1 MQRQKPKGP
10 GKPGPRTKPSNGR
23 PHQGKPPGKDNRQN
37 NQNKLKR
44 PRPEFNKSRLAATD
58 AEILELKAKYAE
70 VDAQAVKRFQHF
82 PLSEKT
88 QKALAEFKFVHP
100 TQVQRE
106 SIGPALQGKD
116 VLGAAVTG
124 SGKTLAF
131 LIPVSGIEPLQRSI
145 ILISNVF
152 LQVLEHLFINKWS
165 RTDGVGAIIISP
177 TRELAYQI
185 FETLKK
191 VGKHHDF
198 SAGLIIGGKNLKF
211 ERTRMD
217 QCNILICTPGRLLQH
232 MDENP
237 LFNTSTMEVLVLDEA
252 DRCLDMGFQKTL
264 NSILENFPPDRQTM
278 LFSATQT
285 NTVQDLARLNLQ
297 DPVYVGYGGKTGTI
311 GEGATSSK
319 EAPTTAVL
327 AVPELLQQSYVV
339 LNLEDKITMLWS
351 FIKNHLK
358 QKIIV
363 FVSSCKQAKFLYEI
377 FCKLRPGSPLLA
389 LYGTLHQDR
398 RIAIYEDFLRKSHV
412 VMFSTDVASRG
423 LDFPAV
429 NWVVQLDCPEDVS
442 QYIHRAGRSAR
453 NKTRGECLLV
463 VTPSEEEYMIGALKE
478 QLNLDIRCVQIDPKK
493 LFSPRVKIEAFL
505 AQFPELRATAQ
516 RAFLSYLKSVFLMRN
531 KRLFNVFSLDLDAF
545 AQSLGLAVTPRV
557 PFLEKF
563 LWRQKQLQKQK
574 EQQQGEEDTPVSSSK
589 AIPKLSKKQ
598 SFGGG
603 SEDEEES
610 DDEDFIKVK
619 RKDHDVEGGPV
630 DLNLDEGSA
639 EEPEEP
645 LVVPK
650 REKLVTKASLAK
662 KALKKNLQVNSK
674 LKFDEEGETVADDRN
689 EMKVLSARKQKVDQ
703 DDDDDGGID
712 LVLSKALLTEED
724 QYDKQRFRELV
735 KKRHK
740 LQREKLR
747 KKVEQEKG
755 SDEEEEEEGED
766 EHGDAGEE
774 SDHSV
779 DLSWLPDPDK
789 VYKKSTKQDGE
800 ASDHSA
806 SDPGGDSSEESGDEV
821 GDDDQDDYDDDD
833 EPAYKKSKLT
843 NKMSL
848 MDAEAIAAGL
858 LGS

>member
-1 MQRQKPKGP
+1 MQRHKPKRS
-10 GKPGPRTKPSNGR
+10 GKPRPHPKPNNGQPSPSNK
-23 PHQGKPPGKDNRQN
+23 Q
-37 NQNKLKR
+37 KR
-44 PRPEFNKSRLAATD
+44 PRPEYNKSKLAAND
-58 AEILELKAKYAE
+58 LEIRELQERYKE
-70 VDAQAVKRFQHF
+70 IDAQAIKKFAQF
-82 PLSEKT
+82 PLSKKT
-88 QKALAEFKFVHP
+88 QKALAEAKFVNP
-100 TQVQRE
+100 TQVQLE
-106 SIGPALQGKD
+106 SLGPALLGKD

-131 LIPVSGIEPLQRSI
+131 LIPV
-145 ILISNVF
+145 
-152 LQVLEHLFINKWS
+152 LEHLFIHKWS

-237 LFNTSTMEVLVLDEA
+237 LFNTSSMEVLVLDEA

-264 NSILENFPPDRQTM
+264 NSIIENFPPERQTL

-285 NTVQDLARLNLQ
+285 NTVQDLARLNLK
-297 DPVYVGYGGKTGTI
+297 DPVYVGYGSQSAASTSLSASASTSIK
-311 GEGATSSK
+311 EGIQ
-319 EAPTTAVL
+319 TTAVL

-363 FVSSCKQAKFLYEI
+363 FVSSCKQAKYLYEI
-377 FCKLRPGSPLLA
+377 FCKLRPGCPLLA

-463 VTPSEEEYMIGALKE
+463 LTPSEEDYMIRALKE
-478 QLNLDIRCVQIDPKK
+478 QLNLNIHCVQIDPKK

-531 KRLFNVFSLDLDAF
+531 KRLFNVFSLDLDAY

-563 LWRQKQLQKQK
+563 LWRQKQLQ
-574 EQQQGEEDTPVSSSK
+574 QQQSSAEGPAGASQSPST
-589 AIPKLSKKQ
+589 ALPKITRQ
-598 SFGGG
+598 QTFGG
-603 SEDEEES
+603 EDSSNE
-610 DDEDFIKVK
+610 DDDDTDDDDLIKVK
-619 RKDHDVEGGPV
+619 RRDHDVEGGPLELQL
-630 DLNLDEGSA
+630 DHTKDEGK
-639 EEPEEP
+639 PEEP

-674 LKFDEEGETVADDRN
+674 LKFDEEGETVADDRSQ
-689 EMKVLSARKQKVDQ
+689 MKALSSRQQRQQKDKNK
-703 DDDDDGGID
+703 DDDGGIN
-712 LVLSKALLTEED
+712 LVLSKTLLSEED
-724 QYDKQRFRELV
+724 QYDKLRFRELV

-747 KKVEQEKG
+747 KKAEAAQET
-755 SDEEEEEEGED
+755 SEDEAEDEEGVNDQED
-766 EHGDAGEE
+766 ADAN
-774 SDHSV
+774 SDSDNSV

-789 VYKKSTKQDGE
+789 VYKKESNQYNQNGDPQSQPKPEPSSSCDDNEDDGE
-800 ASDHSA
+800 
-806 SDPGGDSSEESGDEV
+806 DS
-821 GDDDQDDYDDDD
+821 DD
-833 EPAYKKSKLT
+833 EPAFKKSKLT
-843 NKMSL
+843 NKMTL
-848 MDAEAIAAGL
+848 MDTEAIVANL

>member
-10 GKPGPRTKPSNGR
+10 GRPGPRSKPGSGKGKGAPGGR
-23 PHQGKPPGKDNRQN
+23 GSGDNKQ
-37 NQNKLKR
+37 KR

-58 AEILELKAKYAE
+58 AEIRELQAQYAE
-70 VDAQAVKRFQHF
+70 IDAPAIKKFGQF
-82 PLSEKT
+82 PLSKKT

-106 SIGPALQGKD
+106 SIGPALLGKD

-131 LIPVSGIEPLQRSI
+131 LIPV
-145 ILISNVF
+145 
-152 LQVLEHLFINKWS
+152 LEHLFMNKWS

-264 NSILENFPPDRQTM
+264 NSIIENFPPVRQTL

-285 NTVQDLARLNLQ
+285 NTVQDLARLNLK
-297 DPVYVGYGGKTGTI
+297 DPVYVGYGA
-311 GEGATSSK
+311 ATPSEEPSSSK
-319 EAPTTAVL
+319 KSPSTAVL

-363 FVSSCKQAKFLYEI
+363 FVSSCKQAKYLYEI

-463 VTPSEEEYMIGALKE
+463 LTPSEEEYMIGALKE
-478 QLNLDIRCVQIDPKK
+478 QLNIDIRCVQIDPKK

-516 RAFLSYLKSVFLMRN
+516 RAFLSYIKSVFLMRN

-563 LWRQKQLQKQK
+563 LWRQKQMQQQK
-574 EQQQGEEDTPVSSSK
+574 EQGDVPTVNNPVL
-589 AIPKLSKKQ
+589 PKMTKQQ
-598 SFGGG
+598 SFGGAN
-603 SEDEEES
+603 EDEDDS

-619 RKDHDVEGGPV
+619 RKDHDVEGEPV
-630 DLNLDEGSA
+630 ELDEDEGN
-639 EEPEEP
+639 EDEPEAP

-674 LKFDEEGETVADDRN
+674 LKFDDEGETVADDRSQ
-689 EMKVLSARKQKVDQ
+689 MKALSARQRTEKQ
-703 DDDDDGGID
+703 DDDDGGIN

-747 KKVEQEKG
+747 KKTEEVKG
-755 SDEEEEEEGED
+755 SDEEEDQDADDAEYAEEAD
-766 EHGDAGEE
+766 SE

-789 VYKKSTKQDGE
+789 IYRNK
-800 ASDHSA
+800 ANA
-806 SDPGGDSSEESGDEV
+806 SDPDAGEPSLSESEKGDATDNNDNDNVEDSSDE
-821 GDDDQDDYDDDD
+821 

-843 NKMSL
+843 DKMTL
-848 MDAEAIAAGL
+848 MDTEAIAASL

>member
-1 MQRQKPKGP
+1 M
-10 GKPGPRTKPSNGR
+10 
-23 PHQGKPPGKDNRQN
+23 
-37 NQNKLKR
+37 
-44 PRPEFNKSRLAATD
+44 
-58 AEILELKAKYAE
+58 
-70 VDAQAVKRFQHF
+70 
-82 PLSEKT
+82 
-88 QKALAEFKFVHP
+88 
-100 TQVQRE
+100 
-106 SIGPALQGKD
+106 
-116 VLGAAVTG
+116 
-124 SGKTLAF
+124 
-131 LIPVSGIEPLQRSI
+131 
-145 ILISNVF
+145 
-152 LQVLEHLFINKWS
+152 
-165 RTDGVGAIIISP
+165 
-177 TRELAYQI
+177 
-185 FETLKK
+185 
-191 VGKHHDF
+191 GKHHDF

-237 LFNTSTMEVLVLDEA
+237 LFNTSSLEVLVLDEA

-264 NSILENFPPDRQTM
+264 NSIIDNFPPERQTL

-285 NTVQDLARLNLQ
+285 NTVEDLARLNLK
-297 DPVYVGYGGKTGTI
+297 DPVYVGYGTKAADS
-311 GEGATSSK
+311 EATPSTSTK
-319 EAPTTAVL
+319 EVAVL

-363 FVSSCKQAKFLYEI
+363 FVASCKQAKYLYEI
-377 FCKLRPGSPLLA
+377 FCKLRPGVPLLS

-398 RIAIYEDFLRKSHV
+398 RIAIYEDFLKKSHV

-453 NKTRGECLLV
+453 NKSRGECLLV
-463 VTPSEEEYMIGALKE
+463 LTPTEEEHMIGALKE

-563 LWRQKQLQKQK
+563 LWRQKLM
-574 EQQQGEEDTPVSSSK
+574 QQQHQQQPNDSDPCPT
-589 AIPKLSKKQ
+589 ILPKITKKQ

-603 SEDEEES
+603 GDGGVFNNDDDNDS

-619 RKDHDVEGGPV
+619 RRDHDVEGEPVELDPRDGP
-630 DLNLDEGSA
+630 NEMK
-639 EEPEEP
+639 EEA

-650 REKLVTKASLAK
+650 REKKLVTKASLAK

-674 LKFDEEGETVADDRN
+674 LKFDEEGESVADGRSQ
-689 EMKVLSARKQKVDQ
+689 MKALARKQRDDDGDD

-712 LVLSKALLTEED
+712 LVRSKALLTEED

-747 KKVEQEKG
+747 KKAEAAKG
-755 SDEEEEEEGED
+755 SSEDEEEADDD
-766 EHGDAGEE
+766 EADDHDAGAA
-774 SDHSV
+774 SDSEHSV

-789 VYKKSTKQDGE
+789 IYKKRSNETGDAPASATESDAGE
-800 ASDHSA
+800 DE
-806 SDPGGDSSEESGDEV
+806 DDSGDNC
-821 GDDDQDDYDDDD
+821 DDDD
-833 EPAYKKSKLT
+833 DDDDDSDEEPAYKKSKLT
-843 NKMSL
+843 NKL
-848 MDAEAIAAGL
+848 TLLDTEAIAASL

>member
-10 GKPGPRTKPSNGR
+10 GKPGPRFKPGAGR
-23 PHQGKPPGKDNRQN
+23 AKGAPGGGGA
-37 NQNKLKR
+37 NKLKR
-44 PRPEFNKSRLAATD
+44 PRQEFNKSKVAATD
-58 AEILELKAKYAE
+58 AEIRELQAKYAE
-70 VDAQAVKRFQHF
+70 IDAPSIKKFAQF
-82 PLSEKT
+82 PLSKKT
-88 QKALAEFKFVHP
+88 LKALSESKFLHP
-100 TQVQRE
+100 TQVQRD
-106 SIGPALQGKD
+106 SIGPALLGKD

-131 LIPVSGIEPLQRSI
+131 LIPV
-145 ILISNVF
+145 
-152 LQVLEHLFINKWS
+152 LEHLFVNKWS
-165 RTDGVGAIIISP
+165 RSDGVGAIIISP

-264 NSILENFPPDRQTM
+264 NSIIENFPPVRQTL

-285 NTVQDLARLNLQ
+285 NTVQDLARLNLKE
-297 DPVYVGYGGKTGTI
+297 PVYVGYGATTPSE
-311 GEGATSSK
+311 GEASTSKATPNGAI
-319 EAPTTAVL
+319 L
-327 AVPELLQQSYVV
+327 ALPELLQQSYVV

-363 FVSSCKQAKFLYEI
+363 FVSSCKQAKYLYEI

-463 VTPSEEEYMIGALKE
+463 LTPSEEEYMIGALKD
-478 QLNLDIRCVQIDPKK
+478 QLNINIRCVQIDPKK

-516 RAFLSYLKSVFLMRN
+516 RAFVSYIKSVFLQRN
-531 KRLFNVFSLDLDAF
+531 KRLFNVFNLDLDAF

-563 LWRQKQLQKQK
+563 LWRQKQLQQQK
-574 EQQQGEEDTPVSSSK
+574 ESEKGVENPV
-589 AIPKLSKKQ
+589 PVLSKLTKQQ

-603 SEDEEES
+603 SDEDTDDS

-619 RKDHDVEGGPV
+619 RRDHDVEGEPV
-630 DLNLDEGSA
+630 QLEEIDEKK
-639 EEPEEP
+639 EEDEDP

-674 LKFDEEGETVADDRN
+674 LKFDEEGETLADDRSQ
-689 EMKVLSARKQKVDQ
+689 MKALSARNRTENQDQ
-703 DDDDDGGID
+703 NDDDDGGIN

-740 LQREKLR
+740 LQRDKLR
-747 KKVEQEKG
+747 KKTEEAKG
-755 SDEEEEEEGED
+755 SDEEEEEEAAAENPED
-766 EHGDAGEE
+766 ADSD

-789 VYKKSTKQDGE
+789 IYKNKDRS
-800 ASDHSA
+800 AVAHSQPE
-806 SDPGGDSSEESGDEV
+806 SESGDAT
-821 GDDDQDDYDDDD
+821 DDDGKTDDDEDDSDD

-843 NKMSL
+843 NKMTL
-848 MDAEAIAAGL
+848 MDTEAIAASL

>member
-10 GKPGPRTKPSNGR
+10 GRPGPRFKPGSGKGKAANGAR
-23 PHQGKPPGKDNRQN
+23 GSGDNKQ
-37 NQNKLKR
+37 KR
-44 PRPEFNKSRLAATD
+44 PRQEFNKSRLAATD
-58 AEILELKAKYAE
+58 AEIKELQSKYAE
-70 VDAQAVKRFQHF
+70 IDAPAIKKFGQF
-82 PLSEKT
+82 PLSKKT
-88 QKALAEFKFVHP
+88 QKALAESKFVHP

-106 SIGPALQGKD
+106 SIGPALLGKD

-131 LIPVSGIEPLQRSI
+131 LIPV
-145 ILISNVF
+145 
-152 LQVLEHLFINKWS
+152 LEHLFMNKWS

-252 DRCLDMGFQKTL
+252 DRCLDMGFQKAL
-264 NSILENFPPDRQTM
+264 NSIIENFPPVRQTL

-285 NTVQDLARLNLQ
+285 NTVQDLARLNLK
-297 DPVYVGYGGKTGTI
+297 DPVYVGYGEAKS
-311 GEGATSSK
+311 GEETSSSMK
-319 EAPTTAVL
+319 GPSTAVL
-327 AVPELLQQSYVV
+327 ALPELLQQSYVV

-363 FVSSCKQAKFLYEI
+363 FVSSCKQAKYLYEI

-463 VTPSEEEYMIGALKE
+463 LTPSEEEYMISALKE
-478 QLNLDIRCVQIDPKK
+478 QLNVNIRCVQIDPKK

-516 RAFLSYLKSVFLMRN
+516 RAFLSYIKSVFLMRN
-531 KRLFNVFSLDLDAF
+531 KRLFNVFSMDLDAF

-563 LWRQKQLQKQK
+563 LWRQKQMQQQK
-574 EQQQGEEDTPVSSSK
+574 EQGDVPPVTNPVLTK
-589 AIPKLSKKQ
+589 MTKQQ
-598 SFGGG
+598 SFGGAN
-603 SEDEEES
+603 EDEDDS

-619 RKDHDVEGGPV
+619 RKDHDVEGEPV
-630 DLNLDEGSA
+630 ELDEA
-639 EEPEEP
+639 EGKEDEPEGP

-674 LKFDEEGETVADDRN
+674 LKFDEEGETVADDRSQ
-689 EMKVLSARKQKVDQ
+689 MKALSARQRTENE
-703 DDDDDGGID
+703 DDDDGGIN

-747 KKVEQEKG
+747 KKTEEAKG
-755 SDEEEEEEGED
+755 SDEEVED
-766 EHGDAGEE
+766 QDADDAESADGD

-789 VYKKSTKQDGE
+789 IYSNKAN
-800 ASDHSA
+800 ASDRDAAVKSLSE
-806 SDPGGDSSEESGDEV
+806 SDEGDATDNDEDDDVEDSSDEEPV
-821 GDDDQDDYDDDD
+821 
-833 EPAYKKSKLT
+833 YKKSKLT
-843 NKMSL
+843 NKMTL
-848 MDAEAIAAGL
+848 MDTEAIAASL

>member
-10 GKPGPRTKPSNGR
+10 GKPGPRFKPGSGTFKGAAGGR
-23 PHQGKPPGKDNRQN
+23 KSGDNSQ
-37 NQNKLKR
+37 KR
-44 PRPEFNKSRLAATD
+44 PRQEINKSRLAATE
-58 AEILELKAKYAE
+58 AEIQELKTKYAE
-70 VDAQAVKRFQHF
+70 IDATAIKKFAQF
-82 PLSEKT
+82 PLSKKT
-88 QKALAEFKFVHP
+88 QKALAESKFVHP
-100 TQVQRE
+100 TQVQRD

-116 VLGAAVTG
+116 VLGAAITG

-131 LIPVSGIEPLQRSI
+131 LIPV
-145 ILISNVF
+145 
-152 LQVLEHLFINKWS
+152 LEHLFMNKWS

-237 LFNTSTMEVLVLDEA
+237 LFNTSTMEMLVLDEA

-264 NSILENFPPDRQTM
+264 NSIIENFPPARQTL

-285 NTVQDLARLNLQ
+285 NTVQDLARLNLK
-297 DPVYVGYGGKTGTI
+297 DPVYVGYGGATP
-311 GEGATSSK
+311 GEEPNASTK
-319 EAPTTAVL
+319 KAPNTAVL

-363 FVSSCKQAKFLYEI
+363 FVSSCKQAKYLYEI

-463 VTPSEEEYMIGALKE
+463 LTPSEEEYMISALKE
-478 QLNLDIRCVQIDPKK
+478 QLNIDIRCVQIDPKK

-516 RAFLSYLKSVFLMRN
+516 RAFLSYIKSVFLMRN

-563 LWRQKQLQKQK
+563 LWRQKQLQQQK
-574 EQQQGEEDTPVSSSK
+574 EQGDNATSINPL
-589 AIPKLSKKQ
+589 LSKLTKQQ

-603 SEDEEES
+603 DEDEENS
-610 DDEDFIKVK
+610 DDDDFIKVK
-619 RKDHDVEGGPV
+619 RKDHAVEGEPV
-630 DLNLDEGSA
+630 KLDEEEGTENEA
-639 EEPEEP
+639 EVP

-674 LKFDEEGETVADDRN
+674 LKFDDEGETMADDRSQ
-689 EMKVLSARKQKVDQ
+689 MKALSARQRTVNQ
-703 DDDDDGGID
+703 DDDDGGIN

-747 KKVEQEKG
+747 KKTEEAKG
-755 SDEEEEEEGED
+755 SDEEEEQQND
-766 EHGDAGEE
+766 DNADDAGSE

-789 VYKKSTKQDGE
+789 VYKNKPNGSDRNESKSESSDDASDDGE
-800 ASDHSA
+800 AD
-806 SDPGGDSSEESGDEV
+806 DS
-821 GDDDQDDYDDDD
+821 DDDDISDD

-843 NKMSL
+843 NKMTL
-848 MDAEAIAAGL
+848 MDTEAIAASL

>member
-10 GKPGPRTKPSNGR
+10 GKPGPRFKPGSGKGKGAPGGR
-23 PHQGKPPGKDNRQN
+23 GSGD
-37 NQNKLKR
+37 NKLKR
-44 PRPEFNKSRLAATD
+44 PRQEFNKSRLAATD
-58 AEILELKAKYAE
+58 AEIQELKAKYAE
-70 VDAQAVKRFQHF
+70 IDAPAIKKFAQF
-82 PLSEKT
+82 PLSKKT
-88 QKALAEFKFVHP
+88 QKALAESKFVHP

-106 SIGPALQGKD
+106 SIGPALLGKD

-131 LIPVSGIEPLQRSI
+131 LIP
-145 ILISNVF
+145 
-152 LQVLEHLFINKWS
+152 VLEHLFINKWS

-264 NSILENFPPDRQTM
+264 NSIIENFPPVRQTL

-285 NTVQDLARLNLQ
+285 NTVQDLARLNLK
-297 DPVYVGYGGKTGTI
+297 DPVYVGYGGATP
-311 GEGATSSK
+311 GEEPSGSK
-319 EAPTTAVL
+319 KSGPSTAVL

-363 FVSSCKQAKFLYEI
+363 FVSSCKQAKYLYEI

-463 VTPSEEEYMIGALKE
+463 LTPSEEEYMIGALKE
-478 QLNLDIRCVQIDPKK
+478 QLNINIRCVQIDPKK

-516 RAFLSYLKSVFLMRN
+516 RAFLSYIKSVFLMRN

-563 LWRQKQLQKQK
+563 LWRQKLQQQQK
-574 EQQQGEEDTPVSSSK
+574 EQGDAPPAANPVLTK
-589 AIPKLSKKQ
+589 MTKQQ

-603 SEDEEES
+603 EEDEDES

-619 RKDHDVEGGPV
+619 RKDHEVEGGPV
-630 DLNLDEGSA
+630 ELDEV
-639 EEPEEP
+639 EDKEDEPEGP

-674 LKFDEEGETVADDRN
+674 LKFDDEGETMADDRN
-689 EMKVLSARKQKVDQ
+689 QMKALSARQRAENQ
-703 DDDDDGGID
+703 DDDDDGGIN

-747 KKVEQEKG
+747 KKTEEAKG
-755 SDEEEEEEGED
+755 SDEEDEEEEDQDAE
-766 EHGDAGEE
+766 DAGSE

-789 VYKKSTKQDGE
+789 VYKNKASKSDRSAE
-800 ASDHSA
+800 AHSD
-806 SDPGGDSSEESGDEV
+806 SEAET
-821 GDDDQDDYDDDD
+821 GDDATDDDAEVDDDDEEVSDD

-843 NKMSL
+843 NKMTL
-848 MDAEAIAAGL
+848 MDTEAIAASL

>member
-10 GKPGPRTKPSNGR
+10 GKPGPRFKPGSGKNKGAAGGR
-23 PHQGKPPGKDNRQN
+23 KSGDN
-37 NQNKLKR
+37 NQKR
-44 PRPEFNKSRLAATD
+44 PRQELNKSRLAATE
-58 AEILELKAKYAE
+58 AEIKELQAKYAE
-70 VDAQAVKRFQHF
+70 IDATTIKKFAHF
-82 PLSEKT
+82 PLSKKT
-88 QKALAEFKFVHP
+88 LKALTESKFVHP
-100 TQVQRE
+100 TQVQRD

-131 LIPVSGIEPLQRSI
+131 LIPV
-145 ILISNVF
+145 
-152 LQVLEHLFINKWS
+152 LEHLFMNKWS
-165 RTDGVGAIIISP
+165 RSDGVGAIIISP

-252 DRCLDMGFQKTL
+252 DRCLDMGFQKAL
-264 NSILENFPPDRQTM
+264 NSIIENFPPVRQTM

-285 NTVQDLARLNLQ
+285 NTVQDLARLNLK
-297 DPVYVGYGGKTGTI
+297 DPVYVGYGGATA
-311 GEGATSSK
+311 GEEPSSSTK
-319 EAPTTAVL
+319 KAPSTAVL

-363 FVSSCKQAKFLYEI
+363 FVSSCKQAKYLYEI

-463 VTPSEEEYMIGALKE
+463 LTPSEEEYMISALKE
-478 QLNLDIRCVQIDPKK
+478 QLNIDIRCVQIDPKK

-516 RAFLSYLKSVFLMRN
+516 RAFLSYIKSVFLMRN

-563 LWRQKQLQKQK
+563 LWRQKQLQQQK
-574 EQQQGEEDTPVSSSK
+574 EQGDKPTADNPV
-589 AIPKLSKKQ
+589 LSKMTKQQ
-598 SFGGG
+598 SFGGADD
-603 SEDEEES
+603 DEENS
-610 DDEDFIKVK
+610 DDDDFIKVK
-619 RKDHDVEGGPV
+619 RKDHDVEGEPV
-630 DLNLDEGSA
+630 QLDEDEATENEA
-639 EEPEEP
+639 EGP

-674 LKFDEEGETVADDRN
+674 LKFDDEGETMADDRSQ
-689 EMKVLSARKQKVDQ
+689 MKALSARQRTENQ
-703 DDDDDGGID
+703 DDDDGGID

-747 KKVEQEKG
+747 KKTVEAKG
-755 SDEEEEEEGED
+755 SDEED
-766 EHGDAGEE
+766 EHQDDGNADDAGSE

-789 VYKKSTKQDGE
+789 VYKNKANTSDGNEDAHTESKSESSD
-800 ASDHSA
+800 ASD
-806 SDPGGDSSEESGDEV
+806 DEDEDDS
-821 GDDDQDDYDDDD
+821 DD

-843 NKMSL
+843 NKMTL
-848 MDAEAIAAGL
+848 MDTEAIAASL

>member
-1 MQRQKPKGP
+1 MQRQKPKRS
-10 GKPGPRTKPSNGR
+10 GKPGPRPRTSNGKPSPN
-23 PHQGKPPGKDNRQN
+23 
-37 NQNKLKR
+37 NKLKR
-44 PRPEFNKSRLAATD
+44 PRPEYNKSKLAANEK
-58 AEILELKAKYAE
+58 EIQELQDRYKE
-70 VDAQAVKRFQHF
+70 IDAQAIKKFAQF
-82 PLSEKT
+82 PLSQKT
-88 QKALAEFKFVHP
+88 QKALAEAKFVNP
-100 TQVQRE
+100 TQVQLE
-106 SIGPALQGKD
+106 SLGPALLGKD

-131 LIPVSGIEPLQRSI
+131 LIP
-145 ILISNVF
+145 
-152 LQVLEHLFINKWS
+152 VLEHLFINKWS

-237 LFNTSTMEVLVLDEA
+237 LFNTSSMEVLVLDEA

-264 NSILENFPPDRQTM
+264 NSIIENFPPERQTL

-285 NTVQDLARLNLQ
+285 NTVQDLARLNLK
-297 DPVYVGYGGKTGTI
+297 DPVYVGYGGQS
-311 GEGATSSK
+311 AASTSSSASTK
-319 EAPTTAVL
+319 ESGQTTAVL

-363 FVSSCKQAKFLYEI
+363 FVSSCKQAKYLYEI
-377 FCKLRPGSPLLA
+377 FCKLRPGCPLLA

-463 VTPSEEEYMIGALKE
+463 LTPSEEEYMIGALKE
-478 QLNLDIRCVQIDPKK
+478 QLNLNIHCVQIDPKK

-531 KRLFNVFSLDLDAF
+531 KRLFNVFSLDLDAY

-563 LWRQKQLQKQK
+563 LWRQKQLQ
-574 EQQQGEEDTPVSSSK
+574 QQQNLAEGPADASPSSTLPKINRQKTFGADDGSNED
-589 AIPKLSKKQ
+589 
-598 SFGGG
+598 
-603 SEDEEES
+603 
-610 DDEDFIKVK
+610 DDDTDDDDDLIRVK
-619 RKDHDVEGGPV
+619 RRDHDVEGGPLELQL
-630 DLNLDEGSA
+630 DQTKDEG
-639 EEPEEP
+639 ELEEP

-674 LKFDEEGETVADDRN
+674 LKFDEEGETVADDRSQ
-689 EMKVLSARKQKVDQ
+689 MKALSSRQQRQKKDNK
-703 DDDDDGGID
+703 DDDGGIN
-712 LVLSKALLTEED
+712 LVLSKTLLSEED
-724 QYDKQRFRELV
+724 QYDKLRFRELV

-747 KKVEQEKG
+747 KKTEAAQG
-755 SDEEEEEEGED
+755 SSEDEEDVNDQEP
-766 EHGDAGEE
+766 DADAN
-774 SDHSV
+774 SDSDSDGSV

-789 VYKKSTKQDGE
+789 VYKKQTNPNGDHQSQPQPEPSYSSDDNDDDGE
-800 ASDHSA
+800 
-806 SDPGGDSSEESGDEV
+806 DS
-821 GDDDQDDYDDDD
+821 DD

-843 NKMSL
+843 NKMTL
-848 MDAEAIAAGL
+848 MDTEAIVANL

>member
-1 MQRQKPKGP
+1 M
-10 GKPGPRTKPSNGR
+10 
-23 PHQGKPPGKDNRQN
+23 
-37 NQNKLKR
+37 
-44 PRPEFNKSRLAATD
+44 
-58 AEILELKAKYAE
+58 
-70 VDAQAVKRFQHF
+70 
-82 PLSEKT
+82 
-88 QKALAEFKFVHP
+88 VH
-100 TQVQRE
+100 
-106 SIGPALQGKD
+106 L
-116 VLGAAVTG
+116 
-124 SGKTLAF
+124 
-131 LIPVSGIEPLQRSI
+131 
-145 ILISNVF
+145 
-152 LQVLEHLFINKWS
+152 LQVLEHLFMNKWS

-237 LFNTSTMEVLVLDEA
+237 LFNTSTMEMLVLDEA

-264 NSILENFPPDRQTM
+264 NSIIENFPPVRQTL

-285 NTVQDLARLNLQ
+285 NTVQDLARLNLK
-297 DPVYVGYGGKTGTI
+297 DPVYVGYGGATPREEPSASTKKT
-311 GEGATSSK
+311 
-319 EAPTTAVL
+319 PNTAVL

-363 FVSSCKQAKFLYEI
+363 FVASCKQAKYLYEI

-463 VTPSEEEYMIGALKE
+463 LTPSEEEYMISALKE
-478 QLNLDIRCVQIDPKK
+478 QLNIDIRCVQIDPKK

-516 RAFLSYLKSVFLMRN
+516 RAFLSYIKSVFLMRN

-563 LWRQKQLQKQK
+563 LWRQKQLQQQK
-574 EQQQGEEDTPVSSSK
+574 EQGDNAKSINPL
-589 AIPKLSKKQ
+589 LSKLTKQQ

-603 SEDEEES
+603 DEDEENS

-619 RKDHDVEGGPV
+619 RKDHDVEGEPV
-630 DLNLDEGSA
+630 KLDEEDDTENEA
-639 EEPEEP
+639 EAP

-674 LKFDEEGETVADDRN
+674 LKFDDEGETMADDRSQ
-689 EMKVLSARKQKVDQ
+689 MKALSARQRTVNQ
-703 DDDDDGGID
+703 DDDDGGIN

-747 KKVEQEKG
+747 KKAEEAKG
-755 SDEEEEEEGED
+755 SDDEEEQQD
-766 EHGDAGEE
+766 DDNADDAGSE

-789 VYKKSTKQDGE
+789 VYKNKPN
-800 ASDHSA
+800 ASDRNESKSESSDA
-806 SDPGGDSSEESGDEV
+806 SDDEKADDSD
-821 GDDDQDDYDDDD
+821 GDDDDVSDD

-843 NKMSL
+843 NKMTL
-848 MDAEAIAAGL
+848 MDTEAIAASL

>member
-10 GKPGPRTKPSNGR
+10 GKPGPRFKPSKKEATNGR
-23 PHQGKPPGKDNRQN
+23 RNGGNQGNQKQNGNNRQ
-37 NQNKLKR
+37 LKR
-44 PRPEFNKSRLAATD
+44 PREELNKSKLAATD
-58 AEILELKAKYAE
+58 TEIQELRAKYADI
-70 VDAQAVKRFQHF
+70 DAEAIKKFAQF
-82 PLSEKT
+82 PLSRKT
-88 QKALAEFKFVHP
+88 LRALAESKFVHP

-106 SIGPALQGKD
+106 SIGPALLGKD

-131 LIPVSGIEPLQRSI
+131 LIPV
-145 ILISNVF
+145 
-152 LQVLEHLFINKWS
+152 LEHLFMNKWS

-237 LFNTSTMEVLVLDEA
+237 LFNTSTMEMLVLDEA

-264 NSILENFPPDRQTM
+264 NSIIENFPPERQTL

-285 NTVQDLARLNLQ
+285 NTVQDLARLNLKE
-297 DPVYVGYGGKTGTI
+297 PVYVGYGTAGG
-311 GEGATSSK
+311 GEGAA
-319 EAPTTAVL
+319 APTSKAAVL

-339 LNLEDKITMLWS
+339 LDLEDKITMLWS

-363 FVSSCKQAKFLYEI
+363 FVASCKQAKYLYEI

-463 VTPSEEEYMIGALKE
+463 LTPSEEEYMISALKD
-478 QLNLDIRCVQIDPKK
+478 QLNLNIRLVQIDPKK

-563 LWRQKQLQKQK
+563 LWRQKQLQQQK
-574 EQQQGEEDTPVSSSK
+574 EKGEEAPGSTAPAATAASVLDKISK
-589 AIPKLSKKQ
+589 QQ
-598 SFGGG
+598 SFGGA
-603 SEDEEES
+603 SKSDDDS

-619 RKDHDVEGGPV
+619 RKDHDVEGEPV
-630 DLNLDEGSA
+630 DLDLDVAGEQ
-639 EEPEEP
+639 EEPEQEP

-662 KALKKNLQVNSK
+662 KALKKNILVNSK
-674 LKFDEEGETVADDRN
+674 LKFDDEGETVADDRSQ
-689 EMKVLSARKQKVDQ
+689 MKALSARQRSGDK
-703 DDDDDGGID
+703 DDDGGID

-740 LQREKLR
+740 LQRDKLR
-747 KKVEQEKG
+747 KKAEQAKG
-755 SDEEEEEEGED
+755 SDEEEEEEEQDDDVGS
-766 EHGDAGEE
+766 E

-789 VYKKSTKQDGE
+789 VYKTKTSNEQE
-800 ASDHSA
+800 ASEAESDATA
-806 SDPGGDSSEESGDEV
+806 SDEDDGDEDEDV
-821 GDDDQDDYDDDD
+821 SED
-833 EPAYKKSKLT
+833 EPAYKRSKLT
-843 NKMSL
+843 NKMTL
-848 MDAEAIAAGL
+848 MDTEAIAASL

>member
-1 MQRQKPKGP
+1 MQKQKPKGP
-10 GKPGPRTKPSNGR
+10 KRPGSRPHTGKP
-23 PHQGKPPGKDNRQN
+23 HGKQPQ
-37 NQNKLKR
+37 KR
-44 PRPEFNKSRLAATD
+44 SKEHAASKLAATEL
-58 AEILELKAKYAE
+58 EIGELKAKYDDIDVNNIKLFA
-70 VDAQAVKRFQHF
+70 DF
-82 PLSEKT
+82 PLSQKT
-88 QKALAEFKFVHP
+88 QKALSEFKFKVP
-100 TQVQRE
+100 TEVQRQ

-116 VLGAAVTG
+116 VLGAAITG

-131 LIPVSGIEPLQRSI
+131 LIPV
-145 ILISNVF
+145 
-152 LQVLEHLFINKWS
+152 LEHLYHNKWS
-165 RTDGVGAIIISP
+165 RGDGVGAIIISP

-237 LFNTSTMEVLVLDEA
+237 LFNTTTMEVLVLDEA

-264 NSILENFPPDRQTM
+264 NSIIENFPPQRQTL

-297 DPVYVGYGGKTGTI
+297 DPVYIGYGAAAGIKPG
-311 GEGATSSK
+311 GQEVATSS
-319 EAPTTAVL
+319 TAVL
-327 AVPELLQQSYVV
+327 ALPELLQQSYVV
-339 LNLEDKITMLWS
+339 LPLEEKITMLWS

-363 FVSSCKQAKFLYEI
+363 FVSSCKQAKYLYEI
-377 FCKLRPGSPLLA
+377 FCKLRPGVSLLA

-412 VMFSTDVASRG
+412 VMFATDVASRG

-429 NWVVQLDCPEDVS
+429 NWVLQLDCPEDVS

-463 VTPSEEEYMIGALKE
+463 LTPSEEEYMLTALRE
-478 QLNLDIRCVQIDPKK
+478 QLKVDIRCVLIDPKK

-505 AQFPELRATAQ
+505 AQFSELRASAQ
-516 RAFLSYLKSVFLMRN
+516 RAFLAYLKSVFLMRN
-531 KRLFNVFSLDLDAF
+531 KRLFNVLSLNLDAY

-563 LWRQKQLQKQK
+563 LWRQKQ
-574 EQQQGEEDTPVSSSK
+574 QQQQQQSDEVQQQLPQSTT
-589 AIPKLSKKQ
+589 
-598 SFGGG
+598 SFGGATVD
-603 SEDEEES
+603 SDEDD
-610 DDEDFIKVK
+610 DDEDDFIKIK
-619 RKDHDVEGGPV
+619 RRDHDVEGAPV
-630 DLNLDEGSA
+630 ILEGLSAATNAEAALDT
-639 EEPEEP
+639 P
-645 LVVPK
+645 LQVPK
-650 REKLVTKASLAK
+650 REKLVTKAALAK
-662 KALKKNLQVNSK
+662 KAIKKNLQVNSK
-674 LKFDEEGETVADDRN
+674 VKFDEEGETLADERN
-689 EMKVLSARKQKVDQ
+689 QMKALRKERKQQK
-703 DDDDDGGID
+703 DDDGGIN
-712 LVLSKALLTEED
+712 LMLSKALLNEED

-747 KKVEQEKG
+747 RKAEQQE
-755 SDEEEEEEGED
+755 SADEEEAED
-766 EHGDAGEE
+766 EKEQDVAD
-774 SDHSV
+774 SDSEQSV

-789 VYKKSTKQDGE
+789 IYKGKHNKADQQPVD
-800 ASDHSA
+800 DR
-806 SDPGGDSSEESGDEV
+806 
-821 GDDDQDDYDDDD
+821 DDDDDDNDDIDDEDDD
-833 EPAYKKSKLT
+833 EPAYKKSRLT
-843 NKMSL
+843 DRL
-848 MDAEAIAAGL
+848 TLLDTEAIAANL

>member
-10 GKPGPRTKPSNGR
+10 GRPGPRFKPGSGKGKGANGAR
-23 PHQGKPPGKDNRQN
+23 GSGDNKQ
-37 NQNKLKR
+37 KR
-44 PRPEFNKSRLAATD
+44 PRQEFNKSRLAATD
-58 AEILELKAKYAE
+58 AEIKELQSKYAE
-70 VDAQAVKRFQHF
+70 IDAPAIKKFGQF
-82 PLSEKT
+82 PLSKKT
-88 QKALAEFKFVHP
+88 QKALAESKFVHP

-106 SIGPALQGKD
+106 SIGPALLGKD

-131 LIPVSGIEPLQRSI
+131 LIPV
-145 ILISNVF
+145 
-152 LQVLEHLFINKWS
+152 LEHLFMNKWS

-252 DRCLDMGFQKTL
+252 DRCLDMGFQKAL
-264 NSILENFPPDRQTM
+264 NSIIENFPPVRQTL

-285 NTVQDLARLNLQ
+285 NTVQDLARLNLK
-297 DPVYVGYGGKTGTI
+297 DPVYVGYGKAKS
-311 GEGATSSK
+311 GEETSSSMK
-319 EAPTTAVL
+319 GPSTAVL
-327 AVPELLQQSYVV
+327 ALPELLQQSYVV

-363 FVSSCKQAKFLYEI
+363 FVSSCKQAKYLYEI

-463 VTPSEEEYMIGALKE
+463 LTPSEEEYMISALKE
-478 QLNLDIRCVQIDPKK
+478 QLNVNIRCVQIDPKK

-516 RAFLSYLKSVFLMRN
+516 RAFLSYIKSVFLMRN
-531 KRLFNVFSLDLDAF
+531 KRLFNVFSMDLDAF

-563 LWRQKQLQKQK
+563 LWRQKQMQQQK
-574 EQQQGEEDTPVSSSK
+574 EQGDVPPVTNPVLTK
-589 AIPKLSKKQ
+589 MTKQQ
-598 SFGGG
+598 SFGGAN
-603 SEDEEES
+603 EDEDDS

-619 RKDHDVEGGPV
+619 RKDHDVEGEPV
-630 DLNLDEGSA
+630 VLDEA
-639 EEPEEP
+639 EGNEDEPEGP

-674 LKFDEEGETVADDRN
+674 LKFDEEGETVADDRSQ
-689 EMKVLSARKQKVDQ
+689 MKALSARQRTENE
-703 DDDDDGGID
+703 DDDDGGIN

-747 KKVEQEKG
+747 KKTEEAKG
-755 SDEEEEEEGED
+755 SDEEVED
-766 EHGDAGEE
+766 QDADDAESADGD

-789 VYKKSTKQDGE
+789 IYSNKAN
-800 ASDHSA
+800 ASDRDAVVKSLSESEKGDA
-806 SDPGGDSSEESGDEV
+806 TDNDEDDDVEDSSDEEPV
-821 GDDDQDDYDDDD
+821 
-833 EPAYKKSKLT
+833 YKKSKLT
-843 NKMSL
+843 NKMTL
-848 MDAEAIAAGL
+848 MDTEAIAASL

>member
-10 GKPGPRTKPSNGR
+10 GKPGPRFKSGAKGFKP
-23 PHQGKPPGKDNRQN
+23 QPGKGSQN
-37 NQNKLKR
+37 NKNNHKR
-44 PRPEFNKSRLAATD
+44 PREEVKKSKLAATD
-58 AEILELKAKYAE
+58 TEIQDLKAKYPE
-70 VDAQAVKRFQHF
+70 IDAQAIKKFRDF
-82 PLSEKT
+82 PLSQKT
-88 QKALAEFKFVHP
+88 QKALAEFKFFNP
-100 TQVQRE
+100 TLVQRE
-106 SIGPALQGKD
+106 SIGPALMGKD

-131 LIPVSGIEPLQRSI
+131 LIPV
-145 ILISNVF
+145 
-152 LQVLEHLFINKWS
+152 LEHLYINKWS
-165 RTDGVGAIIISP
+165 RTDGVAAIIISP

-237 LFNTSTMEVLVLDEA
+237 LFNTSSLEVLVLDEA

-264 NSILENFPPDRQTM
+264 NSIIENFPPDRQTL

-285 NTVQDLARLNLQ
+285 NTIEDLARLNLK
-297 DPVYVGYGGKTGTI
+297 DPVYVGYGPTKAGGG
-311 GEGATSSK
+311 GEATSTSTK
-319 EAPTTAVL
+319 EVAVL

-363 FVSSCKQAKFLYEI
+363 FVSSCKQAKYLYEI
-377 FCKLRPGSPLLA
+377 FCKLRPGVPLLA

-398 RIAIYEDFLRKSHV
+398 RIAIYEDFLKKSHV

-453 NKTRGECLLV
+453 NKSRGECLLV
-463 VTPSEEEYMIGALKE
+463 LTPTEEEYMIGALKE

-563 LWRQKQLQKQK
+563 LWRQKQMQQKQ
-574 EQQQGEEDTPVSSSK
+574 QQDPDQVATIHDK
-589 AIPKLSKKQ
+589 LLPKISKKQ
-598 SFGGG
+598 SFGGA
-603 SEDEEES
+603 SDDDDENDS

-619 RKDHDVEGGPV
+619 RRDHDVEGEPV
-630 DLNLDEGSA
+630 DLDLKDGVNDEKA
-639 EEPEEP
+639 EEEP

-650 REKLVTKASLAK
+650 REKKLVTKASLAK

-674 LKFDEEGETVADDRN
+674 LKFDEEGVSVADERSQ
-689 EMKVLSARKQKVDQ
+689 MKALARKQRNDDDDDHDDDDD

-712 LVLSKALLTEED
+712 LVRSKALLTEED

-747 KKVEQEKG
+747 KKAEAAKG
-755 SDEEEEEEGED
+755 SSDEEEDDEAEDHEHHMDAASDSEG
-766 EHGDAGEE
+766 
-774 SDHSV
+774 SV

-789 VYKKSTKQDGE
+789 IYKKKSQENGDAPDG
-800 ASDHSA
+800 SA
-806 SDPGGDSSEESGDEV
+806 SESDAGEDE
-821 GDDDQDDYDDDD
+821 GASGNDEDDTDDDSDE

-843 NKMSL
+843 NKL
-848 MDAEAIAAGL
+848 TLLDTEAIAASL

>member
-10 GKPGPRTKPSNGR
+10 GKPGPRFKPGSGQSNGKKEATKGR
-23 PHQGKPPGKDNRQN
+23 KNGG
-37 NQNKLKR
+37 KR
-44 PRPEFNKSRLAATD
+44 PREELKKSKLAATD
-58 AEILELKAKYAE
+58 TEIQELRAKYSE
-70 VDAQAVKRFQHF
+70 IDADSIKKFAQF
-82 PLSEKT
+82 PLSRKT
-88 QKALAEFKFVHP
+88 LKALAESKFVHP

-131 LIPVSGIEPLQRSI
+131 LIPV
-145 ILISNVF
+145 
-152 LQVLEHLFINKWS
+152 LEHLFMNKWS

-237 LFNTSTMEVLVLDEA
+237 LFNTSTMEMLVLDEA

-264 NSILENFPPDRQTM
+264 NSIIENFPPERQTL

-285 NTVQDLARLNLQ
+285 NTVQDLARLNLKE
-297 DPVYVGYGGKTGTI
+297 PVYVGYR
-311 GEGATSSK
+311 GASAASTS
-319 EAPTTAVL
+319 TAVL

-363 FVSSCKQAKFLYEI
+363 FVASCKQAKYLYEI

-463 VTPSEEEYMIGALKE
+463 LTPSEEEYMIKALKE

-563 LWRQKQLQKQK
+563 LWRQKQQK
-574 EQQQGEEDTPVSSSK
+574 EKEKGEVPAPVLPKISK
-589 AIPKLSKKQ
+589 QQ
-598 SFGGG
+598 SFGGASE
-603 SEDEEES
+603 SEDDS

-619 RKDHDVEGGPV
+619 RKDHDVEGEPV
-630 DLNLDEGSA
+630 DLELDVAGDQV
-639 EEPEEP
+639 EPEEL

-662 KALKKNLQVNSK
+662 KALKKNLQINSK
-674 LKFDEEGETVADDRN
+674 LKFDDEGETLADDRSQ
-689 EMKVLSARKQKVDQ
+689 MKALSARQRSGKDKDK
-703 DDDDDGGID
+703 DDGGID

-740 LQREKLR
+740 LQRDKLR
-747 KKVEQEKG
+747 KKLEQAKG
-755 SDEEEEEEGED
+755 SDEEEEEEQEEED
-766 EHGDAGEE
+766 EGSE

-779 DLSWLPDPDK
+779 DLSWLPDPEK
-789 VYKKSTKQDGE
+789 VYKNKTSNEQEPDSDSESEAE
-800 ASDHSA
+800 ASEDE
-806 SDPGGDSSEESGDEV
+806 DEGSSE
-821 GDDDQDDYDDDD
+821 D
-833 EPAYKKSKLT
+833 EPAFKRSKLT
-843 NKMSL
+843 NKMTL
-848 MDAEAIAAGL
+848 MDTEAIAASL

>member
-10 GKPGPRTKPSNGR
+10 GKPGPRPNRNASKS
-23 PHQGKPPGKDNRQN
+23 KPPN
-37 NQNKLKR
+37 KR
-44 PRPEFNKSRLAATD
+44 PREEVKKSRLAATD
-58 AEILELKAKYAE
+58 AEIQELKSKYAAIE
-70 VDAQAVKRFQHF
+70 AEGIKRFQDL
-82 PLSEKT
+82 PLSQKT
-88 QKALAEFKFVHP
+88 LKALQELKYVHP
-100 TQVQRE
+100 TAVQRD
-106 SIGPALQGKD
+106 SIGPALNGKD

-131 LIPVSGIEPLQRSI
+131 LIPV
-145 ILISNVF
+145 
-152 LQVLEHLFINKWS
+152 LEHLFVNKWS
-165 RTDGVGAIIISP
+165 RTDGVAAVVISP

-185 FETLKK
+185 FETLKR
-191 VGKHHDF
+191 VGRHHDF

-237 LFNTSTMEVLVLDEA
+237 LFNVSSLEVLVLDEA

-264 NSILENFPPDRQTM
+264 NSIIENLPPQRQTL

-285 NTVQDLARLNLQ
+285 NSVADLARLNLQ
-297 DPVYVGYGGKTGTI
+297 DPVYVGYGKRSTAD
-311 GEGATSSK
+311 GEEAATSS
-319 EAPTTAVL
+319 ESAAVL

-339 LNLEDKITMLWS
+339 LKLEDKLTMLWS
-351 FIKNHLK
+351 FVKNHLK

-363 FVSSCKQAKFLYEI
+363 FVASCKQAKYLYEI
-377 FCKLRPGSPLLA
+377 FCKLRPGVPLLA

-398 RIAIYEDFLRKSHV
+398 RIAIYENFLKKSHV

-423 LDFPAV
+423 LDFPSV
-429 NWVVQLDCPEDVS
+429 NWVVQLDCPEDVA

-453 NKTRGECLLV
+453 NKSRGECLLV
-463 VTPSEEEYMIGALKE
+463 LTPSEEEHMIGALKE
-478 QLNLDIRCVQIDPKK
+478 QLKVDLRCVQIDPKK
-493 LFSPRVKIEAFL
+493 LFSPRVKIEAYL

-531 KRLFNVFSLDLDAF
+531 KRLFNVFSLDLDAY

-563 LWRQKQLQKQK
+563 LWRQKLL
-574 EQQQGEEDTPVSSSK
+574 QQQQQQEPQADGKASQTLPKISK
-589 AIPKLSKKQ
+589 RQ
-598 SFGGG
+598 SFGAVSG
-603 SEDEEES
+603 DEEDS
-610 DDEDFIKVK
+610 DDEEFIKVK
-619 RKDHDVEGGPV
+619 RRDHDVEGEPV
-630 DLNLDEGSA
+630 QLDGQTGA
-639 EEPEEP
+639 GLKEEEEEEA

-650 REKLVTKASLAK
+650 REKKLVTKASLAK

-674 LKFDEEGETVADDRN
+674 VKFNEEGNTVADERS
-689 EMKVLSARKQKVDQ
+689 EMRALTARKLREESD

-712 LVLSKALLTEED
+712 LLRSKALLSEED

-735 KKRHK
+735 HKRHK
-740 LQREKLR
+740 QQREKLR
-747 KKVEQEKG
+747 KKAEAAQTD
-755 SDEEEEEEGED
+755 SDEEQDDEEEDAQED
-766 EHGDAGEE
+766 SGSE

-789 VYKKSTKQDGE
+789 VYKKPGQGNAGADEEVASGSGGSEDE
-800 ASDHSA
+800 A
-806 SDPGGDSSEESGDEV
+806 E
-821 GDDDQDDYDDDD
+821 DDDQDESEED

-843 NKMSL
+843 QKLTL
-848 MDAEAIAAGL
+848 MDTEAIAASL

>member
-10 GKPGPRTKPSNGR
+10 FKPGLRSKSGSGKGKGSSGGR
-23 PHQGKPPGKDNRQN
+23 GGGDNKQ
-37 NQNKLKR
+37 KR
-44 PRPEFNKSRLAATD
+44 PRQEFNKSRLAATD
-58 AEILELKAKYAE
+58 AEIKELQAKYAE
-70 VDAQAVKRFQHF
+70 IDASSVKKFAQF
-82 PLSEKT
+82 PLSKKT
-88 QKALAEFKFVHP
+88 QKALAESKFVHP

-131 LIPVSGIEPLQRSI
+131 LIPV
-145 ILISNVF
+145 
-152 LQVLEHLFINKWS
+152 LEHLFMNKWS

-264 NSILENFPPDRQTM
+264 NSIIENFPPVRQTL

-285 NTVQDLARLNLQ
+285 NTVQDLARLNLK
-297 DPVYVGYGGKTGTI
+297 DPVYVGYGGEKP
-311 GEGATSSK
+311 GEEASSGKK
-319 EAPTTAVL
+319 EPSTAVL

-363 FVSSCKQAKFLYEI
+363 FVSSCKQAKYLYEI

-463 VTPSEEEYMIGALKE
+463 LTPSEEEYMIGALKE
-478 QLNLDIRCVQIDPKK
+478 QLGLDIRCVQIDPKK

-516 RAFLSYLKSVFLMRN
+516 RAFLSYIKSVFLMRN

-563 LWRQKQLQKQK
+563 LWRQKQLQQQK
-574 EQQQGEEDTPVSSSK
+574 EQSDVPSGVDPLLTKITKQ
-589 AIPKLSKKQ
+589 Q
-598 SFGGG
+598 SFGAA
-603 SEDEEES
+603 SEDDDGS
-610 DDEDFIKVK
+610 SDEDFIKVK
-619 RKDHDVEGGPV
+619 RKDHDVEGEPV
-630 DLNLDEGSA
+630 ELDEVEGT
-639 EEPEEP
+639 EDEPEVP

-674 LKFDEEGETVADDRN
+674 LKFDEEGETVADGRSQ
-689 EMKVLSARKQKVDQ
+689 MKALSARQRAENH
-703 DDDDDGGID
+703 DDDDGGIN
-712 LVLSKALLTEED
+712 LMLSKALLTEED

-747 KKVEQEKG
+747 KKAEEAKG
-755 SDEEEEEEGED
+755 SDEEEEEEED
-766 EHGDAGEE
+766 KEQEADDDGSE

-789 VYKKSTKQDGE
+789 IYKNKTTASNRDAGAQSESESADSDE
-800 ASDHSA
+800 AQNRDEDDEDEDDSD
-806 SDPGGDSSEESGDEV
+806 E
-821 GDDDQDDYDDDD
+821 

-843 NKMSL
+843 NKMTL
-848 MDAEAIAAGL
+848 MDTEAIAASL

>member
-1 MQRQKPKGP
+1 MQKQRPKGP
-10 GKPGPRTKPSNGR
+10 GKGSGSR
-23 PHQGKPPGKDNRQN
+23 PPNNKAGKQFKQ
-37 NQNKLKR
+37 KR
-44 PRPEFNKSRLAATD
+44 SKEFAISKLAATD
-58 AEILELKAKYAE
+58 KEIEELRSKYDDI
-70 VDAQAVKRFQHF
+70 DASSIKTFADF
-82 PLSEKT
+82 PFSQKT
-88 QKALAEFKFVHP
+88 KKALAEFKYTTP
-100 TQVQRE
+100 TEVQRQ

-116 VLGAAVTG
+116 VLGAAITG

-131 LIPVSGIEPLQRSI
+131 LLP
-145 ILISNVF
+145 
-152 LQVLEHLFINKWS
+152 VLEHLYMQKWS
-165 RTDGVGAIIISP
+165 RSDGVGAIIISP

-237 LFNTSTMEVLVLDEA
+237 LFNTTTMEMLVLDEA
-252 DRCLDMGFQKTL
+252 DRCLDMGFQKCL
-264 NSILENFPPDRQTM
+264 NSIIENFPPDRQTL

-285 NTVQDLARLNLQ
+285 NSLEDLARLNLKE
-297 DPVYVGYGGKTGTI
+297 PVYVGYEGGKSS
-311 GEGATSSK
+311 TS
-319 EAPTTAVL
+319 AML

-339 LNLEDKITMLWS
+339 LPLEEKITMLWS

-363 FVSSCKQAKFLYEI
+363 FVSSCKQAKYLYEI
-377 FCKLRPGSPLLA
+377 FCKLRPGVGLLA

-412 VMFSTDVASRG
+412 VMFATDVASRG

-429 NWVVQLDCPEDVS
+429 NWVLQLDCPEDVS

-453 NKTRGECLLV
+453 NKSRGECLLV
-463 VTPSEEEYMIGALKE
+463 LTPSEEEHMIAALKE
-478 QLNLDIRCVQIDPKK
+478 QLNVDIRCVHIDPKK

-505 AQFPELRATAQ
+505 AQFPELRASAQ

-531 KRLFNVFSLDLDAF
+531 KRMFNVLSLNLDAY

-557 PFLEKF
+557 PFLRHN
-563 LWRQKQLQKQK
+563 WLQKQK
-574 EQQQGEEDTPVSSSK
+574 EQQQEKQPQLVSKFEAHNSDDS
-589 AIPKLSKKQ
+589 
-598 SFGGG
+598 
-603 SEDEEES
+603 DN
-610 DDEDFIKVK
+610 DDEDDFIKIK
-619 RKDHDVEGGPV
+619 RRDHDVEGGPV
-630 DLNLDEGSA
+630 DLEQLGGAGKKATATDSDSL
-639 EEPEEP
+639 EEP

-674 LKFDEEGETVADDRN
+674 LKFDEQGETLTDERN
-689 EMKVLSARKQKVDQ
+689 QMKALSTKSKKQQK
-703 DDDDDGGID
+703 DDDGGIN
-712 LVLSKALLTEED
+712 LMLSKALLNEED

-747 KKVEQEKG
+747 QKAEKQQ
-755 SDEEEEEEGED
+755 SDEEEEKQQEQD
-766 EHGDAGEE
+766 IE
-774 SDHSV
+774 SDSEASV

-789 VYKKSTKQDGE
+789 IYKKRDQQ
-800 ASDHSA
+800 
-806 SDPGGDSSEESGDEV
+806 EEKLQEEDDEET
-821 GDDDQDDYDDDD
+821 DDDEDD
-833 EPAYKKSKLT
+833 EPAYKKSRITDKLT
-843 NKMSL
+843 L
-848 MDAEAIAAGL
+848 LDTEAIAANL
-858 LGS
+858 LLAS

>member
-1 MQRQKPKGP
+1 MQKQKPKGA
-10 GKPGPRTKPSNGR
+10 GKPGPRPAKHGNHKTG
-23 PHQGKPPGKDNRQN
+23 GKPQHQFKQ
-37 NQNKLKR
+37 KR
-44 PRPEFNKSRLAATD
+44 SKEFAISKLAATD
-58 AEILELKAKYAE
+58 AEIAELRAKYADI
-70 VDAQAVKRFQHF
+70 DAGSIKTFSDFPFSQKTKR
-82 PLSEKT
+82 
-88 QKALAEFKFVHP
+88 ALTESKYTVP
-100 TQVQRE
+100 TEVQRQ

-116 VLGAAVTG
+116 VLGAAITG

-131 LIPVSGIEPLQRSI
+131 LLP
-145 ILISNVF
+145 
-152 LQVLEHLFINKWS
+152 VLEHLYMQKWS

-237 LFNTSTMEVLVLDEA
+237 LFNTTTMEMLVLDEA
-252 DRCLDMGFQKTL
+252 DRCLDMGFAKCL
-264 NSILENFPPDRQTM
+264 NSILENFPPERQTL

-285 NTVQDLARLNLQ
+285 NSLADLARLNLKE
-297 DPVYVGYGGKTGTI
+297 PVYVGYEQASKQT
-311 GEGATSSK
+311 TSK
-319 EAPTTAVL
+319 ALL
-327 AVPELLQQSYVV
+327 ALPELLQQSYVV
-339 LNLEDKITMLWS
+339 LPLEEKITMLWS

-363 FVSSCKQAKFLYEI
+363 FVASCKQAKYLYEI
-377 FCKLRPGSPLLA
+377 FCKLRPGVGLLA

-412 VMFSTDVASRG
+412 VMFATDVASRG

-429 NWVVQLDCPEDVS
+429 NWVLQLDCPEDVA

-463 VTPSEEEYMIGALKE
+463 LTPNEEKHMIDALQE
-478 QLNLDIRCVQIDPKK
+478 QLNLSIRNVQIDPKK

-505 AQFPELRATAQ
+505 AQFPELRASAQ

-531 KRLFNVFSLDLDAF
+531 KRLFNVASLNLDAY

-557 PFLEKF
+557 PFIRHH
-563 LWRQKQLQKQK
+563 WLQKQK
-574 EQQQGEEDTPVSSSK
+574 EQLQQQGE
-589 AIPKLSKKQ
+589 KKD
-598 SFGGG
+598 
-603 SEDEEES
+603 EDENEDVEVEQQKQQQLTNFASDSEES
-610 DDEDFIKVK
+610 GDEDDDFIKIK
-619 RKDHDVEGGPV
+619 RRDHDVEGAPV
-630 DLNLDEGSA
+630 DLAALDAVRGA
-639 EEPEEP
+639 VGDDEEEETP

-650 REKLVTKASLAK
+650 REAKLVTKAALAK
-662 KALKKNLQVNSK
+662 KALKKQLQVNSK
-674 LKFDEEGETVADDRN
+674 LKFDDEGETLADERN
-689 EMKVLSARKQKVDQ
+689 QMKALATNKSQQ
-703 DDDDDGGID
+703 DDDGGIN
-712 LVLSKALLTEED
+712 LMLSKALLNEED

-747 KKVEQEKG
+747 KKVEEQK
-755 SDEEEEEEGED
+755 SDGED
-766 EHGDAGEE
+766 ENEE
-774 SDHSV
+774 EQDEMAVDSESENSV

-789 VYKKSTKQDGE
+789 IYNKKPGSGVEKQQ
-800 ASDHSA
+800 SA
-806 SDPGGDSSEESGDEV
+806 DEQDDV
-821 GDDDQDDYDDDD
+821 EDDDNDDDNNDSDSDDDND
-833 EPAYKKSKLT
+833 EPAFKKSRITQRLT
-843 NKMSL
+843 L
-848 MDAEAIAAGL
+848 LDTEAIAANL
-858 LGS
+858 LAS

>member
-10 GKPGPRTKPSNGR
+10 GKPGPRFKPGTGQVKGKKEATKGRGNGGN
-23 PHQGKPPGKDNRQN
+23 QGNQRQNGNNRQ
-37 NQNKLKR
+37 LKR
-44 PRPEFNKSRLAATD
+44 PREDIKKSKLAATD
-58 AEILELKAKYAE
+58 TEIGELRAKYAE
-70 VDAQAVKRFQHF
+70 IDAEAIKKFAQF
-82 PLSEKT
+82 PLSRKT
-88 QKALAEFKFVHP
+88 LKALAESKFVHP

-106 SIGPALQGKD
+106 SIGPALLGKD

-131 LIPVSGIEPLQRSI
+131 LIPV
-145 ILISNVF
+145 
-152 LQVLEHLFINKWS
+152 LEHLFMNKWS

-237 LFNTSTMEVLVLDEA
+237 LFNTSTMEMLVLDEA

-264 NSILENFPPDRQTM
+264 NSIIENFPPERQTL

-285 NTVQDLARLNLQ
+285 NTVQDLARLNLKE
-297 DPVYVGYGGKTGTI
+297 PVYVGYGGGVG
-311 GEGATSSK
+311 GEGAAAASTSK
-319 EAPTTAVL
+319 AAVL

-363 FVSSCKQAKFLYEI
+363 FVASCKQAKYLYEI

-463 VTPSEEEYMIGALKE
+463 LTPSEEEYMISALKE
-478 QLNLDIRCVQIDPKK
+478 QLNLNIRCVQIDPKK

-563 LWRQKQLQKQK
+563 LWRQKQLQQQK
-574 EQQQGEEDTPVSSSK
+574 EKGDEVPDSAAAAAATPVLPKISK
-589 AIPKLSKKQ
+589 QQ
-598 SFGGG
+598 SFGGASE
-603 SEDEEES
+603 SEDDS

-619 RKDHDVEGGPV
+619 RKDHDVEGEPV
-630 DLNLDEGSA
+630 DLELDVAGGDQDES
-639 EEPEEP
+639 EEP

-674 LKFDEEGETVADDRN
+674 LKFDDEGETLADERSQ
-689 EMKVLSARKQKVDQ
+689 MKALSARQRSGDK
-703 DDDDDGGID
+703 DDDGGID

-740 LQREKLR
+740 LQRDKLR
-747 KKVEQEKG
+747 KKAEQAKG
-755 SDEEEEEEGED
+755 SDEEEEEEED
-766 EHGDAGEE
+766 EAGADDSE

-789 VYKKSTKQDGE
+789 VYKTKTSQEQEPSESESDAE
-800 ASDHSA
+800 ASVRDESE
-806 SDPGGDSSEESGDEV
+806 DEDSLSE
-821 GDDDQDDYDDDD
+821 D
-833 EPAYKKSKLT
+833 EPAYKRSKLT
-843 NKMSL
+843 NKMTL
-848 MDAEAIAAGL
+848 MDTEAIAASL

>member
-1 MQRQKPKGP
+1 MQRQKPKRS
-10 GKPGPRTKPSNGR
+10 GKPGPRPKTNN
-23 PHQGKPPGKDNRQN
+23 GKPGAAS
-37 NQNKLKR
+37 NKQHHR
-44 PRPEFNKSRLAATD
+44 PRPEYNKSKLAANEL
-58 AEILELKAKYAE
+58 EIRALQDQYKEI
-70 VDAQAVKRFQHF
+70 DAQAIKKFAQF
-82 PLSEKT
+82 PLSLKT
-88 QKALAEFKFVHP
+88 QKALAEAKYVNP
-100 TQVQRE
+100 TPVQLE
-106 SIGPALQGKD
+106 SIGPALLGKD

-131 LIPVSGIEPLQRSI
+131 LIP
-145 ILISNVF
+145 
-152 LQVLEHLFINKWS
+152 VLEHLFINKWS

-191 VGKHHDF
+191 IGKHHDF

-237 LFNTSTMEVLVLDEA
+237 LFNTSSMEILVLDEA

-264 NSILENFPPDRQTM
+264 NSIIENFPPQRQTL

-285 NTVQDLARLNLQ
+285 NTVQDLARLNLV
-297 DPVYVGYGGKTGTI
+297 DPVYVGYGGQTAAASAATT
-311 GEGATSSK
+311 EGGGQ
-319 EAPTTAVL
+319 TTAVL

-363 FVSSCKQAKFLYEI
+363 FVSSCKQAKYLYEI
-377 FCKLRPGSPLLA
+377 FCKLRPGCPLLA

-463 VTPSEEEYMIGALKE
+463 LTPSEEEYMIGALKE
-478 QLNLDIRCVQIDPKK
+478 QLNLNIHCVQIDPKK

-516 RAFLSYLKSVFLMRN
+516 RAFLSYIKSVFLMRN
-531 KRLFNVFSLDLDAF
+531 KRLFNVLSLDLDAY

-557 PFLEKF
+557 PFLAKF
-563 LWRQKQLQKQK
+563 LWRQKQ
-574 EQQQGEEDTPVSSSK
+574 QQLGLGQGQEEGPAGTRQNTFGADASSN
-589 AIPKLSKKQ
+589 
-598 SFGGG
+598 G
-603 SEDEEES
+603 DDDS
-610 DDEDFIKVK
+610 DDDDDDLIKVK
-619 RKDHDVEGGPV
+619 RRDHDVEGGA
-630 DLNLDEGSA
+630 LELQLDDTKDESES
-639 EEPEEP
+639 EEL

-674 LKFDEEGETVADDRN
+674 LKFNEEGETVADDRSQ
-689 EMKVLSARKQKVDQ
+689 MKALSTRQQRQQKDKNK
-703 DDDDDGGID
+703 DDDGGIN
-712 LVLSKALLTEED
+712 LMLSKTLLSEED
-724 QYDKQRFRELV
+724 QYDKLRFRELV

-747 KKVEQEKG
+747 KKTEAAQEE
-755 SDEEEEEEGED
+755 SEEEEANNDRESADDANSDSEG
-766 EHGDAGEE
+766 
-774 SDHSV
+774 SV

-789 VYKKSTKQDGE
+789 VYKTQSSADHQSE
-800 ASDHSA
+800 ARPAPSSSSD
-806 SDPGGDSSEESGDEV
+806 
-821 GDDDQDDYDDDD
+821 DDDQDDAEGSDG
-833 EPAYKKSKLT
+833 EPAYKKSKIT
-843 NKMSL
+843 KKMTL
-848 MDAEAIAAGL
+848 MDTEAIVAHL